1 MPAPLTHQFIDID
14 LNNKKYTTFRMT
26 NACQHESKF
35 ALFFLWLMHIPPHWF
50 PLCGALIYASA
61 ALCWFLKLSQS
72 ARLGQTLENH
82 KGQIVLK
89 ALEAL
94 HSRTSSPRLCDPAP
108 NHEQL
113 DSMFRAALRAADHGL
128 LRPWRF
134 LLIRGEAR
142 NRLGD
147 LFVEAAIHENS
158 EISEAQREKLRKKPL
173 RAPLIVVTISSPQ
186 PHPKVPEFE
195 QDLSAAAA
203 TQNMIN
209 AAYAV
214 GVGAMW
220 RSGSPAFQDIVHH
233 GLGLQGNEKIIG
245 FLYLGTLSGPAK
257 PSPNTDYSEYV
268 TEW

>member
-1 MPAPLTHQFIDID
+1 MPDAFQP
-14 LNNKKYTTFRMT
+14 
-26 NACQHESKF
+26 EPKF
-35 ALFFLWLMHIPPHWF
+35 TLFFLWLMHMPRRWF

-72 ARLGQTLENH
+72 ARLGQTSENP
-82 KGQIVLK
+82 KGKIALK

-94 HSRTSSPRLCDPAP
+94 HSRTSSPRLSDPAP
-108 NHEQL
+108 SDEQL

-142 NRLGD
+142 NRLGN
-147 LFVEAAIHENS
+147 LFVEAAIHENGELS
-158 EISEAQREKLRKKPL
+158 QAQREKLREKPL
-173 RAPLIVVTISSPQ
+173 RAPLIIVTISSPQ

-220 RSGSPAFQDIVHH
+220 RSGSPAFQDIVKR
-233 GLGLQGNEKIIG
+233 GLGLQGSEKIIG
-245 FLYLGTLSGPAK
+245 FLYLGTLSGTAK
-257 PSPNTDYSEYV
+257 PPPNTDYSAYV
-268 TEW
+268 REW

>member
-1 MPAPLTHQFIDID
+1 
-14 LNNKKYTTFRMT
+14 
-26 NACQHESKF
+26 
-35 ALFFLWLMHIPPHWF
+35 MHVAPHWF

-61 ALCWFLKLSQS
+61 ALRWFLKVSQS
-72 ARLGQTLENH
+72 ARLEQTSENL
-82 KGQIVLK
+82 KGQIALK

-108 NHEQL
+108 SHEQL

-134 LLIRGEAR
+134 LLIRGGAR

-147 LFVEAAIHENS
+147 LFVKAWTHENS
-158 EISEAQREKLRKKPL
+158 EISEVQREKLREKPL
-173 RAPLIVVTISSPQ
+173 RAPLIIVTISSPK
-186 PHPKVPEFE
+186 PHPRVPEFE

-209 AAYAV
+209 AAYAL

-220 RSGSPAFQDIVHH
+220 RSGSPAFQNIVKR

-257 PSPNTDYSEYV
+257 PPPSTDYSKYV
-268 TEW
+268 REW

>member
-1 MPAPLTHQFIDID
+1 M
-14 LNNKKYTTFRMT
+14 
-26 NACQHESKF
+26 
-35 ALFFLWLMHIPPHWF
+35 
-50 PLCGALIYASA
+50 
-61 ALCWFLKLSQS
+61 
-72 ARLGQTLENH
+72 
-82 KGQIVLK
+82 K

-108 NHEQL
+108 SHEQL

-147 LFVEAAIHENS
+147 LFVEAATHENN
-158 EISEAQREKLRKKPL
+158 EISEVQREKLRAKPL

-220 RSGSPAFQDIVHH
+220 RSGSPAFQDIVHR

-257 PSPNTDYSEYV
+257 PPPSTDYSEYV
-268 TEW
+268 KEW